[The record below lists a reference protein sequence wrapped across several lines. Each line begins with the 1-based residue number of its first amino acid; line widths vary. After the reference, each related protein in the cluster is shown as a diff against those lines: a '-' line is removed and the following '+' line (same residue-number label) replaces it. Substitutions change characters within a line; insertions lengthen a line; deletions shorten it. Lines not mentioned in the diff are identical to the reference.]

1 MIALV
6 LMSQHAVFGNTIT
19 ASSASAS
26 DVQTAINFA
35 NDGDT
40 VIVPP
45 GNVTWSTAVTING
58 KAITLQ
64 GSGTASTIINN
75 GIAGGSDLVINPPT
89 NGKWLTVS
97 GFRFNAHPTAGASGS
112 TGMIH
117 ISGDGYWRLCSNY
130 VEIGYTGIVQYGNG
144 GLIDHNFFN
153 ADFGNGGNPT
163 GFYHLGNNNIWLT
176 TIKYGTVTNWTY
188 VEHNVFTWDSG
199 WGGANGADDGGEGNA
214 TCFRY
219 NIVTNTWTGCHG
231 PDSSGKTASSTFGG
245 EYYSNT
251 FFNGIG
257 GNIDTAMSAR
267 GGTGLFWGNTLRGL
281 ANNNYN
287 QIVKLRYYRWSVP
300 GGYSDWPSFPA
311 SIDGWLIVSGTYA
324 GWPAYMQQGY
334 TGPIQG
340 VDVNTGNNIG
350 GATTCT
356 EVSSPIYVWGN
367 QTIGVSAS
375 TVVAADSLIFLNTNY
390 FLSGPPSGYTP
401 LVDPYPL
408 GGSTQSS
415 TNPPQITAQPIN
427 ASVVAGQTA
436 TFSVTA
442 SGSGT
447 LTYQWYWYGTNIPG
461 ATSSSWTTPP
471 TVPGNSNSI
480 VYVNIGNAYGSLNST
495 NAYLYVTSG
504 VAPAI
509 ITNPASQTIAAGG
522 SAVFT
527 VTASGT
533 TPMAYQWR
541 FNSAAIAGATNRSY
555 TVAPVGT
562 NNAGGYSTKVTN
574 NYGSVTSLVAALT
587 VTSSTQTIHY
597 YYVAPNGNDANNG
610 SIGSPWATVNHATA
624 SMAGGDVLYIR
635 GGTYSQIFDIYGPSG
650 SANNPTM
657 VLAYPGET
665 PVFNHNDITSQAHSI
680 DRVNWMVVG
689 GLTIMSNNIGM
700 VVGVLGTCNNVT
712 LTNMVFED
720 IGQQG
725 LQFESNSFNCQL
737 LNSTIHDTG
746 LWIYNGEGVYI
757 GQGGSALDNTH
768 DIIIQGCTIYNTAD
782 EGIELKPGT
791 YNITVRSNTIY
802 SANLPQNSYGAG
814 GGAIEV
820 DEEGTV
826 NYSPGNPNQIIAGNT
841 VYNTVIGIRGGT
853 GGTYYNNVI
862 YGCSSYGM
870 LINNANSPNA
880 ANTTYPRLFYNNTVD
895 NSPGILYN
903 SGAYS
908 ILNNI
913 GYTGPYNLADSPAYF
928 VNAAAHNY
936 NLVAG
941 SAPIGNGTNLYS
953 VFNTDFAGNPRPN
966 GAFDIGAYQYTG
978 TNQLPL
984 PPPTNLHIVSS
995 Q

>member
-1 MIALV
+1 MLLPIVMYIEREESVRSLIRRGSFERIRNIWNQASLGVAMIALV
-6 LMSQHAVFGNTIT
+6 LMSQNAVFGNTIT

-130 VEIGYTGIVQYGNG
+130 VEIGYTGVVQYGNG

-199 WGGANGADDGGEGNA
+199 WSGANGADDGGEGNA

-231 PDSSGKTASSTFGG
+231 ADSSGKTASSTFGG

-311 SIDGWLIVSGTYA
+311 SIDGWLISSGTYA

-401 LVDPYPL
+401 LAYPYPL
-408 GGSTQSS
+408 GGSAQST
-415 TNPPQITAQPIN
+415 TNPPQITAAARQRFGCGRADRDVQRHRVRLWHFDLSMVLVWNQYSRGHFKLMDYP
-427 ASVVAGQTA
+427 ADGARELQQCGLCEYRQCLWQCDFVERLPLRDRWRRPVRLRLARPAKRTQSAVRQHLPLRPVGQR
-436 TFSVTA
+436 
-442 SGSGT
+442 
-447 LTYQWYWYGTNIPG
+447 LW
-461 ATSSSWTTPP
+461 
-471 TVPGNSNSI
+471 
-480 VYVNIGNAYGSLNST
+480 L
-495 NAYLYVTSG
+495 TSG
-504 VAPAI
+504 V
-509 ITNPASQTIAAGG
+509 
-522 SAVFT
+522 
-527 VTASGT
+527 
-533 TPMAYQWR
+533 
-541 FNSAAIAGATNRSY
+541 
-555 TVAPVGT
+555 
-562 NNAGGYSTKVTN
+562 STRR
-574 NYGSVTSLVAALT
+574 
-587 VTSSTQTIHY
+587 
-597 YYVAPNGNDANNG
+597 P
-610 SIGSPWATVNHATA
+610 
-624 SMAGGDVLYIR
+624 
-635 GGTYSQIFDIYGPSG
+635 
-650 SANNPTM
+650 
-657 VLAYPGET
+657 
-665 PVFNHNDITSQAHSI
+665 
-680 DRVNWMVVG
+680 
-689 GLTIMSNNIGM
+689 
-700 VVGVLGTCNNVT
+700 
-712 LTNMVFED
+712 
-720 IGQQG
+720 
-725 LQFESNSFNCQL
+725 
-737 LNSTIHDTG
+737 
-746 LWIYNGEGVYI
+746 
-757 GQGGSALDNTH
+757 
-768 DIIIQGCTIYNTAD
+768 
-782 EGIELKPGT
+782 
-791 YNITVRSNTIY
+791 
-802 SANLPQNSYGAG
+802 
-814 GGAIEV
+814 
-820 DEEGTV
+820 
-826 NYSPGNPNQIIAGNT
+826 
-841 VYNTVIGIRGGT
+841 
-853 GGTYYNNVI
+853 
-862 YGCSSYGM
+862 
-870 LINNANSPNA
+870 
-880 ANTTYPRLFYNNTVD
+880 
-895 NSPGILYN
+895 
-903 SGAYS
+903 
-908 ILNNI
+908 
-913 GYTGPYNLADSPAYF
+913 SPARPT
-928 VNAAAHNY
+928 AAT
-936 NLVAG
+936 
-941 SAPIGNGTNLYS
+941 P
-953 VFNTDFAGNPRPN
+953 
-966 GAFDIGAYQYTG
+966 
-978 TNQLPL
+978 
-984 PPPTNLHIVSS
+984 
-995 Q
+995 